1 MPSDLS
7 TLDLATLNA
16 AESAI
21 VAILRSK
28 CCQWEQDS
36 ADAAADGRLSNAVMV
51 QNWAFAADLLASKV
65 SGEFAALFGRA
76 LDAQLNWSTTS
87 RTRVL
92 RVGAIGSPRPSSSSS
107 TTALLPGWNPFSQRG
122 CCRST

>member
-16 AESAI
+16 AQGVI
-21 VAILRSK
+21 VAAIRNQ

-51 QNWAFAADLLASKV
+51 QNWAFAADILASKV
-65 SGEFAALFGRA
+65 SSEFSNLFIRS
-76 LDAQLNWSTTS
+76 LDARFGDLTPTTH
-87 RTRVL
+87 
-92 RVGAIGSPRPSSSSS
+92 
-107 TTALLPGWNPFSQRG
+107 
-122 CCRST
+122 RSTADQVVDALALEVATAQEAPELVAA

>member
-7 TLDLATLNA
+7 TLDLATINA
-16 AESAI
+16 AQGVI
-21 VAILRSK
+21 VAAIRNQ

-51 QNWAFAADLLASKV
+51 QNWAFAADLVATKV

-76 LDAQLNWSTTS
+76 MDARLNWSNTT
-87 RTRVL
+87 RTVDEQW
-92 RVGAIGSPRPSSSSS
+92 VNVMAIEVASQQGAP
-107 TTALLPGWNPFSQRG
+107 LLP
-122 CCRST
+122 C